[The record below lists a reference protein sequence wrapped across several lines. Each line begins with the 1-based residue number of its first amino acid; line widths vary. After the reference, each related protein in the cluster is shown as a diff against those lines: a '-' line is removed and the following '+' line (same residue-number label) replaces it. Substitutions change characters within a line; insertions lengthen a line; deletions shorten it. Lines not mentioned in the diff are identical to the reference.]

1 MGAKV
6 TIVYQAEHIAD
17 IQAEL
22 QVLAEL
28 EYAELGQPFPLV
40 PDWQRLR
47 DLESSGKVFMLTVRD
62 GDIDGAASL
71 IGANVMIVDTHIHY
85 ASTKVAFNDAIFLRA
100 EHRRGRIGSKLI
112 QYTEFALKS
121 HDVQAIYYHAKPS
134 NNLGALLNS
143 MGYGACETVHRKVVA

>member
-6 TIVYQAEHIAD
+6 TIIYQAERIAD

-28 EYAELGQPFPLV
+28 EYAELGQPFPLL

-47 DLESSGKVFMLTVRD
+47 DLEACGKVFMLTVRD
-62 GDIDGAASL
+62 GDMGGESIL

-85 ASTKVAFNDAIFLRA
+85 ASTKVAFNDAIFLLK
-100 EHRRGRIGSKLI
+100 EHRRGYIGKKLI
-112 QYTEFALKS
+112 EYTRFALQS
-121 HDVQAIYYHAKPS
+121 HDVRGIYYHAKPGTV
-134 NNLGALLNS
+134 LGKLLES
-143 MGYGACETVHRKVVA
+143 MGYGACETVHRMVM